1 MLNGIARADVSEV
14 KKSIL
19 GAIIK
24 AAKNVPA
31 LNAKIQEEKDV
42 SNK

>member
-24 AAKNVPA
+24 AAKNVPT